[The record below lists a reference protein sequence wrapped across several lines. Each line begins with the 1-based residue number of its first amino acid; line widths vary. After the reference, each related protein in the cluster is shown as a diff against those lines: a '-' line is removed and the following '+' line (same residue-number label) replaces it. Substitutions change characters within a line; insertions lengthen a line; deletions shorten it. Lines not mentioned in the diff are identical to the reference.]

1 MNETLKK
8 QVDDA
13 SYAFYDNSIYKI
25 VKATPK
31 LNKLIMCECDI
42 RIYILRTNIN
52 TI

>member
-25 VKATPK
+25 VKVTPK
-31 LNKLIMCECDI
+31 LNKFIVAI
-42 RIYILRTNIN
+42 ILYFFLLKKKICT
-52 TI
+52 